1 MKKSELKSFI
11 REEIISTLSEDLDE
25 LEDQLDVVDQKL
37 DAVISKKEEAGV
49 NEQVDKFNVDVFGY
63 KTKYYK
69 VCPGAKAF
77 MDKVMDG
84 AYGDM
89 SQKQNEVIRIAKLH
103 DLLFIRELKAL
114 KDSNCADQVIPQ
126 VEYIAEEIKD
136 NVQLLGIPVADV
148 DYVDNHVEI
157 IKDAAKKKDQIATD
171 DMLEEGDLYSS
182 EFDRRELKDIIN
194 DLNKDLILDMP
205 TRRAYKFL
213 VSLLDKEDK
222 EELGVNEQM
231 YIDDEE
237 FEMEMG
243 RSKKDSL
250 KKEMMIH
257 VDQLIDG
264 NIDMNDFMNVVEDV
278 MAEVNSL
285 SEDIEEPS
293 DEEIKKNKSIAKAAE
308 ELAVLQSDMR
318 TLAREYSKAKGDK
331 KEQLL
336 AKLKVKTKKKKELEK
351 LID

>member
-11 REEIISTLSEDLDE
+11 REEIISSLSEDLGE

-77 MDKVMDG
+77 MDKVMNG

-114 KDSNCADQVIPQ
+114 KDSNYANQIIPQ
-126 VEYIAEEIKD
+126 AEYIAEEIKD

-157 IKDAAKKKDQIATD
+157 IKDAAKKRDQIAAD
-171 DMLEEGDLYSS
+171 DMLEEGDLFSS
-182 EFDRRELKDIIN
+182 EFDRQELKAIIN
-194 DLNKDLILDMP
+194 DLNKGLILDMP

-222 EELGVNEQM
+222 EELGLNENM

-257 VDQLIDG
+257 VDQLMDG
-264 NIDMNDFMNVVEDV
+264 NIDMNDFMNVVEDI
-278 MAEVNSL
+278 M
-285 SEDIEEPS
+285 
-293 DEEIKKNKSIAKAAE
+293 
-308 ELAVLQSDMR
+308 
-318 TLAREYSKAKGDK
+318 GD
-331 KEQLL
+331 
-336 AKLKVKTKKKKELEK
+336 LK
-351 LID
+351 